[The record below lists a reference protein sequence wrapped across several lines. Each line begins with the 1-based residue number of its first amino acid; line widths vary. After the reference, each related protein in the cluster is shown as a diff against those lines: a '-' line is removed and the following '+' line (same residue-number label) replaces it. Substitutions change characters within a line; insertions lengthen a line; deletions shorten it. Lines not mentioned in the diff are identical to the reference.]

1 MKILGVCGAQGA
13 LIHRLKKDLLANVE
27 PRAVFHTKGQEQW
40 KLNFGDIPFVRTLK
54 EVDNIKE
61 VDIIIGSPNCGHSS
75 RFSYSRKKS
84 LGIPK
89 EDPTL
94 NLFIESIVKYQ
105 PKLFFLENLP
115 KLMELIPIN
124 DWEDLLDGYD
134 FNILNHSV
142 SVFGNS
148 QVNRKRLI
156 LIGIN
161 RATSSKFQKYFKEIT
176 PFHNKK
182 LLKVAQISPRDHLNY
197 KEDEDKTLSMYYYS
211 DKDRKSLTVAEVRKL
226 WNGEFKEYDRWPMFG
241 HKMKT
246 LPGVY
251 RNKKDGYPMTL
262 RPSNRQFTPEGEI
275 MGLDEYRIIMG
286 FPKRY
291 KVYFDDNNKTYWLNK
306 GRNTFAK
313 GSVYEIGLWIYRVIR
328 NFKKHSPARTH

>member
-13 LIHRLKKDLLANVE
+13 LLYRLKKNLLANIE

-40 KLNFGDIPFVRTLK
+40 KLNFGNIPFVRTL
-54 EVDNIKE
+54 EQVNYIKE

-75 RFSYSRKKS
+75 RFSYSRKKT

-89 EDPTL
+89 EDPTV
-94 NLFIESIVKYQ
+94 NLFIEAVIKYE
-105 PKLFFLENLP
+105 PKLFFMENLP
-115 KLMELIPIN
+115 KLMELVTVE
-124 DWEDLLDGYD
+124 DWEKLLPQYD
-134 FNILNHSV
+134 FKVMNHSV

-161 RATSSKFQKYFKEIT
+161 RATSSKFRKYFKGIM

-211 DKDRKSLTVAEVRKL
+211 DKARKSLTVAEIRKL

-241 HKMKT
+241 HKMKS

-251 RNKKDGYPMTL
+251 RNKKNEYPLTL
-262 RPSNRQFTPEGEI
+262 RPSSRQFTHGGEV

-291 KVYFDDNNKTYWLNK
+291 KVYFDNGNKTYWLNK

-313 GSVYEIGLWIYRVIR
+313 GSVYEIGLWIFRILR
-328 NFKKHSPARTH
+328 NYKKLSLAHTP